1 MATRKTETT
10 RTTRAAKKTTGRQA
24 AKATA
29 KKAAARKQPATTRT
43 SRRAAAAPEPVKRG
57 RGRPRKD
64 EAVAAP
70 KRGPGRPRKDET
82 TVAAKRTPRKPAD
95 KTVSRPRPN
104 KAQEEQPTRRRRASP
119 TKEAP
124 AAPTKEAPAAP
135 TKEAPAA
142 PTKEAPAAPRMRR
155 SAITDP
161 KTHPWYQGV
170 LRADFDGMTKGDRVF
185 AQREVRPMFAGLVN
199 VWRLL
204 GTIDGASAR
213 LRVSEHQ
220 GGSHLKNLV
229 KWQTVLDEGAEK
241 PRVRSSR
248 DNPAAHAKLDHA
260 FAKLDAQE

>member
-64 EAVAAP
+64 EAVAVP
-70 KRGPGRPRKDET
+70 KRGPGRPRTDDT
-82 TVAAKRTPRKPAD
+82 TAATKRTPRKPVD
-95 KTVSRPRPN
+95 TPVSRPRRN

-124 AAPTKEAPAAP
+124 AAP
-135 TKEAPAA
+135 
-142 PTKEAPAAPRMRR
+142 RMRR
-155 SAITDP
+155 SAVTDP

>member
-104 KAQEEQPTRRRRASP
+104 KAQAEQPTRRRRAS
-119 TKEAP
+119 
-124 AAPTKEAPAAP
+124 P

>member
-43 SRRAAAAPEPVKRG
+43 SRRAAAAPEPAKRG

-104 KAQEEQPTRRRRASP
+104 KAQEEQPTRRRRAS
-119 TKEAP
+119 
-124 AAPTKEAPAAP
+124 
-135 TKEAPAA
+135 

>member
-29 KKAAARKQPATTRT
+29 KKAATRKQPATTRT

-82 TVAAKRTPRKPAD
+82 TVAAKRAPRKPAD

-104 KAQEEQPTRRRRASP
+104 KAQEEQPTRRRRA
-119 TKEAP
+119 T
-124 AAPTKEAPAAP
+124 P

-161 KTHPWYQGV
+161 KTHPWYQGA

-248 DNPAAHAKLDHA
+248 DNQAAHAKLDHA

>member
-124 AAPTKEAPAAP
+124 AAPTKEAPD
-135 TKEAPAA
+135 
-142 PTKEAPAAPRMRR
+142 APRMRR

>member
-135 TKEAPAA
+135 
-142 PTKEAPAAPRMRR
+142 RMRR

>member
-1 MATRKTETT
+1 MATRKTDTT

-43 SRRAAAAPEPVKRG
+43 PRRAAAAPEPVKRG

-64 EAVAAP
+64 EAVAVP

-82 TVAAKRTPRKPAD
+82 TAATKRTPRKPVD
-95 KTVSRPRPN
+95 TPVSRPRRN
-104 KAQEEQPTRRRRASP
+104 KAQEEQPTRRRRS
-119 TKEAP
+119 AP
-124 AAPTKEAPAAP
+124 VN
-135 TKEAPAA
+135 
-142 PTKEAPAAPRMRR
+142 KEAPAAPRMRR
-155 SAITDP
+155 SAVTDP

-204 GTIDGASAR
+204 GTIDGATAR

>member
-104 KAQEEQPTRRRRASP
+104 KAQEEQPTRRRRA
-119 TKEAP
+119 T
-124 AAPTKEAPAAP
+124 P